1 MKSRAIESEKRNIF
15 GIIKESVFGSVADFF
30 KTLSST
36 EADDIENEVESP
48 ETKAEVS
55 KMERTTFDSD
65 DVVEVEAGKTVNF
78 GGLNAYKRKVDV
90 GKAVRTHEEKVKQKN
105 QEEINRAPEKEGSA
119 RTRGAR

>member
-65 DVVEVEAGKTVNF
+65 DVVEVEAGKTANF

>member
-78 GGLNAYKRKVDV
+78 GRLNAYKRKVDV